1 MVYLWSPGIKLKAKD
16 GSRYSSLLP
25 LSNIIL
31 DMYNILNSENERALR
46 IWKVAQA
53 SFSDD
58 FHRRLSLI
66 NAVFYSE
73 VSVVCCSSGSAVCY
87 SETASAVCAHML
99 PVNDLREDV
108 YGGWEYTDTPLQSAL
123 EELSG
128 TLRKRR
134 ELEDSIRWLF
144 SFIINAWVFVKLSL
158 ELCSSFKNVF
168 TELSKKHICF
178 FFFY

>member
-16 GSRYSSLLP
+16 GSRFSSLLP
-25 LSNIIL
+25 LSNIML

-46 IWKVAQA
+46 I
-53 SFSDD
+53 FSDD

-66 NAVFYSE
+66 NAVLYSE

-158 ELCSSFKNVF
+158 ELSVRLLKMYSQNWVKNIFAFSSFISD
-168 TELSKKHICF
+168 E
-178 FFFY
+178 